1 MRLQRYATA
10 AERQLLAPL
19 GGVVRD
25 TQDDECVIT
34 GSCKRRTAAL
44 CTSATAR
51 QQSSAIDRMDGKAS
65 PCAAGGVLG
74 AS

>member
-25 TQDDECVIT
+25 TQNDECGST
-34 GSCKRRTAAL
+34 GSRKRRTATL

-51 QQSSAIDRMDGKAS
+51 QQSGAIDRTDGKNLTR
-65 PCAAGGVLG
+65 AAGGVLG

>member
-25 TQDDECVIT
+25 TLDDECGST
-34 GSCKRRTAAL
+34 GSRKRRTAAL

-51 QQSSAIDRMDGKAS
+51 QQSCAIDRMDGKAS
-65 PCAAGGVLG
+65 PGAAGGVLG